1 MTRTEELKS
10 QLTKLDEL
18 IRAGSLTG
26 KPARQA
32 RDKIEAELLAAVLQ
46 PDTLA
51 RHEVAA
57 AKPSARL
64 MLGLAAFVLLFGA
77 AGYSWL
83 GNREGL
89 ALAPG
94 VVAPPQADA
103 GQHEIDAPQIEA
115 MAQRLADRL
124 KTQPDDAE
132 GWAML
137 GRSYG
142 VLGRYPQA
150 LAAYQRVLDLRPQDA
165 QGYADYADALGM
177 SQGRKLDGEPE
188 KMIARALQLDPDNM
202 KALSLAGT
210 IAFDRGDHKLAVQLW
225 ERAQRKLEPS
235 GEMARQLQGGIDEA
249 RQRAGMPVVAL
260 AAPAAPAIS
269 AAASA
274 AGPVAQAGASVQARI
289 SLAPALAAKAAPEDT
304 VFIFA
309 RALQGS
315 KAPLAILR
323 RQVKDLPLEV
333 TLDDSTAMSPALRL
347 STQTQVVVGA
357 RISKSGNAMP
367 QPGDLQGLSPTVA
380 VGARGVQLVI
390 ADIIR

>member
-1 MTRTEELKS
+1 MTRTEDLKS
-10 QLTKLDEL
+10 QLAQLDEL
-18 IRAGSLTG
+18 IKAGSLTG
-26 KPARQA
+26 RPAHQA

-46 PDTLA
+46 PDTVA
-51 RHEVAA
+51 QPEAAA

-64 MLGLAAFVLLFGA
+64 MLGLSAFVLLFGA
-77 AGYSWL
+77 VGYSWL
-83 GNREGL
+83 GNRDGL

-94 VVAPPQADA
+94 MADPAVAGA
-103 GQHEIDAPQIEA
+103 GQQEIGAPQIEA

-142 VLGRYPQA
+142 VLERYPQA

-165 QGYADYADALGM
+165 QAYADYADALGM

-210 IAFDRGDHKLAVQLW
+210 IAFDRGDHKLAVQQW
-225 ERAQRKLEPS
+225 ERAQRKLEPGS
-235 GEMARQLQGGIDEA
+235 EMARRLQGGIDEA
-249 RQRAGMPVVAL
+249 RQRAGMPAVAL
-260 AAPAAPAIS
+260 AVPAAPSLAASPAGPAAPAS
-269 AAASA
+269 
-274 AGPVAQAGASVQARI
+274 ASVQAHI
-289 SLAPALAAKAAPEDT
+289 SLAPALLTKAAPEDT

-309 RALQGS
+309 RALQGP

-347 STQTQVVVGA
+347 STQTQVVIGA
-357 RISKSGNAMP
+357 RVSKSGQAMP
-367 QPGDLQGLSPTVA
+367 QPGDLQGLSPTVS
-380 VGARGVQLVI
+380 VGTRGVQLVI
-390 ADIIR
+390 ADVVR